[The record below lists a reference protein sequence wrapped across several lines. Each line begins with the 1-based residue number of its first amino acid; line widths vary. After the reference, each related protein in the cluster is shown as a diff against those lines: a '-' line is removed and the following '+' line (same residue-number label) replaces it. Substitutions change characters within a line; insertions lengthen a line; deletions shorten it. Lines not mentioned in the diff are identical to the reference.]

1 MTGIDIA
8 LAPGGAFVI
17 EGHYLVDIFEQLAFD
32 TVYHE
37 HVSYWALG
45 PMQTPVRRATAC
57 R

>member
-17 EGHYLVDIFEQLAFD
+17 EAHYLLDILEQLAFD

-45 PMQTPVRRATAC
+45 PDADPCSPPTAC
-57 R
+57 T